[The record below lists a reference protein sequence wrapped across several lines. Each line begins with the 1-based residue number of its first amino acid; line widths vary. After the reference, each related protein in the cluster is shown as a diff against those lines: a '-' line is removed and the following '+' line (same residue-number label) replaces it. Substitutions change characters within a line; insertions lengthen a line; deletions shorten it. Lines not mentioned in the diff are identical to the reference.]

1 MSDYIFENNQDFA
14 LTLDKNDELN
24 QYRSN
29 FLFPKEK
36 NGYSCVY
43 LCGNSLGLQA
53 KNVSEYLEQELQD
66 WSDFGV
72 HGHTKAKRPWLTYH
86 LQAREGFASLTG
98 SKESEVINLG
108 NTIFKSD
115 TASIVGIALLKY
127 LTSFLEVK
135 TALF

>member
-14 LTLDKNDELN
+14 LTLDKDDELN

-72 HGHTKAKRPWLTYH
+72 HGL
-86 LQAREGFASLTG
+86 SL
-98 SKESEVINLG
+98 IH
-108 NTIFKSD
+108 I
-115 TASIVGIALLKY
+115 
-127 LTSFLEVK
+127 
-135 TALF
+135 